1 MTRGGM
7 IGLSVVGVGAVALL
21 VTWFLV
27 SFERKDIDVPL
38 PPRGEAVFNPLYAL
52 KVSLQGAGQR
62 VVSRP
67 RLADETRP
75 LGPRDTVVLNGD
87 PDLLSQRDINRLF
100 DWVAEGGH
108 LVVEAPSRIVPEDQ
122 ASLVAWFG
130 VRPREATTE
139 GCLTVDKLPTTIP
152 DKDADAEWIENRKAL
167 EKKTGKPA
175 IYQYDMYCWS
185 RFTLIPEA
193 KPQLAWRDGEGA
205 VFARFEHGDGSI
217 DVVADI
223 LPLSRKSLQEREH
236 AAFVRQLLDPN
247 WGRGGTFHLIY
258 STDMPPLWQLL
269 WRHGWMAIVSLALLL
284 LMWVRMRTPRFGPLL
299 PSPPEVRRSLLEHVQ
314 ASGEHLYRY
323 GRAHLLHAALRR
335 HVLARIRRRDPVA
348 ASLEGQAQITAI
360 AERTGLPATDVADA
374 LHSPRPLDAR
384 DFRHRIARLISLGRN
399 A

>member
-1 MTRGGM
+1 M
-7 IGLSVVGVGAVALL
+7 VGVGAVALL

-27 SFERKDIDVPL
+27 SFERKEIDVPL

-52 KVSLQGAGQR
+52 KLSLQGAGQR

-87 PDLLSQRDINRLF
+87 PDLLSPRDIDRLY
-100 DWVAEGGH
+100 DWVADGGH
-108 LVVEAPSRIVPEDQ
+108 LVVEAPSRVVPEDQ
-122 ASLVAWFG
+122 ASLVAPFG
-130 VRPREATTE
+130 VYPRAAEDH
-139 GCLTVDKLPTTIP
+139 GCLTVDKLPSTAP
-152 DKDADAEWIENRKAL
+152 DVDEDEGFLEIKKAE

-175 IYQYDMYCWS
+175 VYNYDLYCWS
-185 RFTLIPEA
+185 RFALAATS
-193 KPQLAWRDGEGA
+193 KPQLAWRDNSGT
-205 VFARFEHGDGSI
+205 VFARFDHGLGSI
-217 DVVADI
+217 DVIAQIEPVT
-223 LPLSRKSLQEREH
+223 RTVLQEREH

-247 WGRGGTFHLIY
+247 WGRGTFHLIY
-258 STDMPPLWQLL
+258 ATDMPPLWQLL
-269 WRHGWMAIVSLALLL
+269 WRHGWMVIVSLALLL
-284 LMWVRMRTPRFGPLL
+284 LLWVRMRTPRFGPLL
-299 PSPPEVRRSLLEHVQ
+299 PSPPEARRSLLEHVQ

-360 AERTGLPATDVADA
+360 AERTGLPSTDVADA

>member
-1 MTRGGM
+1 MTRGGI
-7 IGLSVVGVGAVALL
+7 IGLSLVGVGAVALL

-52 KVSLQGAGQR
+52 KVSLQGAGQH

-87 PDLLSQRDINRLF
+87 PELLSPRDIDRLF
-100 DWVAEGGH
+100 DWVADGGH
-108 LVVEAPSRIVPEDQ
+108 LVVEAPSRVVPEDQ
-122 ASLVAWFG
+122 ASLVAPFG
-130 VRPREATTE
+130 VGAREADDNA
-139 GCLTVDKLPTTIP
+139 CMTVDKLPSTMP
-152 DKDADAEWIENRKAL
+152 DEEMDEEFLARKKAEERR
-167 EKKTGKPA
+167 TGNPA
-175 IYQYDMYCWS
+175 IYTYDLYCFS
-185 RFTLIPEA
+185 RFTLTAAA
-193 KPQLAWRDGEGA
+193 KPQLAWRDGGGA
-205 VFARFEHGDGSI
+205 VFARFDHGLGSI
-217 DVVADI
+217 DVIADI
-223 LPLSRKSLQEREH
+223 IPLTRSNLQDREH

-247 WGRGGTFHLIY
+247 WGRGTFHLIY
-258 STDMPPLWQLL
+258 ATDMPPLWQLL
-269 WRHGWMAIVSLALLL
+269 WRHGWMVIVSLALLL
-284 LMWVRMRTPRFGPLL
+284 LLWVRMRTPRFGPLL
-299 PSPPEVRRSLLEHVQ
+299 PSPPEARRSLLEHVQ

-323 GRAHLLHAALRR
+323 GRAHLLHQALRR

-360 AERTGLPATDVADA
+360 AERTGLPATDVGDA
-374 LHSPRPLDAR
+374 LQSPRPLDAR